1 LEHNGDYGQ
10 GSGVCVG
17 LLGWQDAGM
26 EKGMTPEAAAAAGAA
41 AGAAA
46 AARLWR
52 AGRGTARLL
61 CRPAVALPPGRV
73 LCDCIVDECCEAVDV
88 AGGAAP

>member
-1 LEHNGDYGQ
+1 M
-10 GSGVCVG
+10 G